1 MKYEDKQMVAE
12 YMGWVYHETD
22 DKKWWNIIGKD
33 GATHLLDLNDAGLC
47 VKKMV
52 ENGDW
57 IEFYQCLED
66 TWFLHHRLTQYDD
79 YYFGQWIFN
88 PDNFFSA
95 MAAWRKQFKNVTKS
109 EPQVKKWVK
118 K

>member
-47 VKKMV
+47 VEKMM

-57 IEFYQCLED
+57 EGFIKVADKTCDNKSIWMTVLIA
-66 TWFLHHRLTQYDD
+66 WL
-79 YYFGQWIFN
+79 FN
-88 PDNFFSA
+88 HDNFFSA
-95 MAAWRKQFKNVTKS
+95 MAAWLRGRKAAA
-109 EPQVKKWVK
+109 
-118 K
+118 